1 MSDATPKT
9 EFTLTR
15 TVPHTYAETVRRVR
29 EELAAVGFGILT
41 EIDMAATLKA
51 KLDVDTP
58 PKLIL
63 GACRP
68 QLAHQAVEIDPRI
81 ATLLPCNVVVTAI
94 DRGAVIDVLD
104 PMVMPEFTGRDELAP
119 VAQDA
124 RDRLLTMLDAV
135 AAAPVEA

>member
-1 MSDATPKT
+1 MS

-15 TVPHTYAETVRRVR
+15 SVPHTYSETVRRVR
-29 EELAAVGFGILT
+29 EELAEVGFGILT

-81 ATLLPCNVVVTAI
+81 ATLLPCNVVVTAV
-94 DRGAVIDVLD
+94 DSGAVIDVLD
-104 PMVMPEFTGRDELAP
+104 PMVMPEFTERDELTA

-135 AAAPVEA
+135 TAAPLEAR

>member
-1 MSDATPKT
+1 MSEATPST

-29 EELAAVGFGILT
+29 EELAEVGFGILT

-58 PKLIL
+58 PKVIL

-81 ATLLPCNVVVTAI
+81 ATLLPCNVVVTAV
-94 DRGAVIDVLD
+94 DSGSVIDVLD
-104 PMVMPEFTGRDELAP
+104 PMVMPEFTGNDELTG

-135 AAAPVEA
+135 TAMPREA

>member
-1 MSDATPKT
+1 MT

-15 TVPHTYAETVRRVR
+15 SVPHTYAETVRRVR

-58 PKLIL
+58 PMLIL

-68 QLAHQAVEIDPRI
+68 QLAHQAVQIDPRI

-94 DRGAVIDVLD
+94 DRGAVVEVLD
-104 PMVMPEFTGRDELAP
+104 PMVMPEFTGRDELTA
-119 VAQDA
+119 VAEDA
-124 RDRLLTMLDAV
+124 RDRLLRMLDAIT
-135 AAAPVEA
+135 AAPSEA